1 MAQRALTMLNQ
12 HRRPVLLG
20 VAGIMTLLTGVAV
33 LEMRGHGPLRKSEI
47 ETPATPLAKADPQS
61 PPNALTATDMP
72 PTGAI
77 GDAPKVISAV
87 AAAEGGDGAETESG
101 PKPPSALIGA
111 LPAGFGGALA
121 AALEWRPR
129 RGGGDRPALLE
140 GRTVAR
146 DPKAAA
152 GWMQAA
158 ADAGSAFAQYRLGA
172 LYEKG
177 VGVTR
182 DLGRARELYKKAAD
196 AGNARAM
203 HNLAVLYA
211 QDGGAGKPDY
221 AAALEWFRKAGG
233 YGVRDSQFN
242 LGVLY
247 GRGLR
252 EQDLAESWMWFSLAA
267 KQGDTDAAHKRD
279 EVENRMDG
287 RVMTAAKKLLAEF
300 KTNTPA
306 PAATIL
312 RPLRLPQPTRRQA
325 ASRRPSRGKAA
336 HNVPARRPS
345 SPAAA
350 PSRGQYRPAPFGQA
364 DGRVAFART
373 QDLAPPRQ
381 DAAHSRRR
389 LAAFRLEIERR
400 HQPLA
405 LAGGFKRQTGVL
417 EMDRPRLRAMQP
429 GMAPAQTDQLL
440 MQAVDRP
447 SLRRKLGGRG
457 RKGGRITSSP
467 RSAAP

>member
-61 PPNALTATDMP
+61 PQNALTATDMT

-77 GDAPKVISAV
+77 GDAPKVISAPLPPPK
-87 AAAEGGDGAETESG
+87 AETGPKTESG

-121 AALEWRPR
+121 AA
-129 RGGGDRPALLE
+129 GSNGDLGAEVEIAQRYLE

-247 GRGLR
+247 GRGLGAK
-252 EQDLAESWMWFSLAA
+252 QDLAESWMWFSLAA

-306 PAATIL
+306 PAAND
-312 RPLRLPQPTRRQA
+312 PPPAPASA
-325 ASRRPSRGKAA
+325 ADAPAGGK
-336 HNVPARRPS
+336 
-345 SPAAA
+345 PAA
-350 PSRGQYRPAPFGQA
+350 
-364 DGRVAFART
+364 V
-373 QDLAPPRQ
+373 
-381 DAAHSRRR
+381 
-389 LAAFRLEIERR
+389 
-400 HQPLA
+400 
-405 LAGGFKRQTGVL
+405 
-417 EMDRPRLRAMQP
+417 
-429 GMAPAQTDQLL
+429 
-440 MQAVDRP
+440 
-447 SLRRKLGGRG
+447 
-457 RKGGRITSSP
+457 KG
-467 RSAAP
+467 